1 MGNNLSKLKSNW
13 KWESKNMNLKNLL
26 NPKSIAVIGASSDIS
41 RIGGRLYNNLI
52 RHGYQGEIY
61 LVNPKYTEIGGMQSY
76 SSLSDIAHPID
87 VVLVAV
93 PEKGVY
99 SVLEEAGKN
108 NIKNA
113 VVYSSGFSEG
123 GQEGRQK
130 QQRLKELTEEYGI
143 SVCGP
148 NCVGIINFHDKIA
161 MSFSQFL
168 NISTLI
174 PGQIAFIS
182 QSGALGGSLLN
193 RAHDKK
199 IGFSYFISTGN
210 EAVAES
216 SDFMEYLIDD
226 PHTKVIMAIIE
237 GIRDA
242 DKFLKVSDLALQANK
257 PIVVMKV
264 GKTKAGGQAAS
275 SHTGSMTGS
284 DEVYDAIFKQKG
296 IVRVDDF
303 DDLYLTASAFV
314 KSQLPKGN
322 RIGILTSTGGG
333 GVILTDKIIEM
344 GMTVPDASTETIQ
357 SLNKVVPSFVSVKNP
372 FDLTAQL
379 INDPLLFR
387 ESMEVF
393 AKDDNFDAVIVATS
407 MVASELSEKRASFII
422 EAAKSV
428 NKPIFSWWAAGSLSA
443 PGMDMLEKSRVP
455 FFTSATQCVNALRS
469 LVQYSQFDKTPRE
482 NNAYRV
488 SIAPEKKRRINEL
501 LGSSHHNLTEDE
513 GKEILSCYG
522 IPVTT
527 EKLGGSFR
535 EVKEIARDIG
545 YPIALKIVSRQITHK
560 TEAGGLRLNIKDENE
575 LKVAYEELLRNVN
588 TCDPEAEIR
597 GVLVQEM
604 VQPGREVI
612 IGLSQDPQFGPMIM
626 FGIGG
631 IFVEVLRDFSLRRAP
646 LQEKDARDMI
656 RETKSYR
663 ILQGVRGER
672 PADIEAI
679 VRILLA
685 ISQLAVDLGRA
696 VTEVDIN
703 PLVVYPEGEGAKVV
717 DCLFI
722 KGE

>member
-1 MGNNLSKLKSNW
+1 M
-13 KWESKNMNLKNLL
+13 
-26 NPKSIAVIGASSDIS
+26 
-41 RIGGRLYNNLI
+41 
-52 RHGYQGEIY
+52 
-61 LVNPKYTEIGGMQSY
+61 
-76 SSLSDIAHPID
+76 
-87 VVLVAV
+87 
-93 PEKGVY
+93 
-99 SVLEEAGKN
+99 EEAGEN
-108 NIKNA
+108 NIRNA
-113 VVYSSGFSEG
+113 VVYSSGFSEVG
-123 GQEGRQK
+123 EEGRQK
-130 QQRLKELTEEYGI
+130 QQRLKELAVEHGI
-143 SVCGP
+143 TVCGP

-210 EAVAES
+210 EAVVES
-216 SDFMEYLIDD
+216 SDFIEYLIDD
-226 PHTKVIMAIIE
+226 PYTKVVMAIIE

-242 DKFLKVSDLALQANK
+242 DKFLKASDLALKANK

-264 GKTKAGGQAAS
+264 GKTEAGGQAAR

-284 DEVYDAIFKQKG
+284 DEVFDAIFKQKG
-296 IVRVDDF
+296 IIRVDDF

-344 GMTVPDASTETIQ
+344 GMAVPDPSRETIQ
-357 SLNKVVPSFVSVKNP
+357 SLSKVVPSFVSVKNP

-387 ESMEVF
+387 KSIEVF
-393 AKDDNFDAVIVATS
+393 AKDENFDAVIVATS

-422 EAAKSV
+422 EAAGSV
-428 NKPIFSWWAAGSLSA
+428 KKPIFSWWAAGSLSA
-443 PGMDMLEKSRVP
+443 PGMDMLEESQVP
-455 FFTSATQCVNALRS
+455 FFTSATQCVNAVRL
-469 LVQYSQFDKTPRE
+469 LVQYSQFDKTLQE
-482 NNAYRV
+482 DHAFGV
-488 SIAPEKKRRINEL
+488 FIEPEKKKRINTL
-501 LGSSHHNLTEDE
+501 LGVSHHTLTEDE

-560 TEAGGLRLNIKDENE
+560 TEAGGLRLNIVEENE
-575 LKVAYEELLRNVN
+575 LKVAYEELLSNAN
-588 TCDPEAEIR
+588 ANNPEAEIK
-597 GVLVQEM
+597 GILVQEM

-612 IGLSQDPQFGPMIM
+612 IGVNQDSQFGPMVM

-631 IFVEVLRDFSLRRAP
+631 IFVEVLRDFSLRRPP
-646 LQEKDARDMI
+646 LQEKDAREMI
-656 RETKSYR
+656 RETKGYR

-672 PADIEAI
+672 PLDIKAI
-679 VRILLA
+679 VRVLLT
-685 ISQLAVDLGRA
+685 ISQLALDLRDI
-696 VTEVDIN
+696 VSEVDIN
-703 PLVVYPEGEGAKVV
+703 PLVVYPEGEGVKVV
-717 DCLFI
+717 DCLFL
-722 KGE
+722 KGD